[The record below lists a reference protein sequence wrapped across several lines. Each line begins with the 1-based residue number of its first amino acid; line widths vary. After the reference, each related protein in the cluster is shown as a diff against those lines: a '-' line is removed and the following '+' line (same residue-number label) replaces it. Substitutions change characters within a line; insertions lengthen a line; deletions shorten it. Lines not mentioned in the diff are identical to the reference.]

1 MMAKQTMTVAV
12 AMLLLSGC
20 SGEGVYF
27 KGVDDGDAVSSP
39 LTVKMGVCG
48 KKVKPA
54 GDVVEGTGHHHLIVD
69 GNCIPLGETVPKD
82 GNHHHF
88 GKGQT
93 EAALNLSPGAHTLT
107 LQFAD
112 GHHGS
117 YGEKMC
123 KTIRVTVK

>member
-1 MMAKQTMTVAV
+1 MKYLVAAISAFV
-12 AMLLLSGC
+12 LSGC
-20 SGEGVYF
+20 SDGVYF
-27 KGVDDGDAVSSP
+27 KDISDGDTVSSP

-48 KKVKPA
+48 KQVQPA
-54 GDVVEGTGHHHLIVD
+54 GDIVEGTGHHHLIVD

-82 GNHHHF
+82 ASHHHF

-93 EAALNLSPGAHTLT
+93 ETTLNLTPGEHTLT

-117 YGEKMC
+117 YGEAMC
-123 KTIRVTVK
+123 RTIKVTVK

>member
-1 MMAKQTMTVAV
+1 MKQILGMMIAAV
-12 AMLLLSGC
+12 ALTAC

-27 KGVDDGDAVSSP
+27 KGISAGDSVSSP

-48 KKVKPA
+48 KEVKPA

-69 GNCIPLGETVPKD
+69 GSCIAAGETVPKD
-82 GNHHHF
+82 ASHYHF

-93 EAALNLSPGAHTLT
+93 ETTLDLTPGVHTLT

-117 YGEKMC
+117 YGETLC
-123 KTIRVTVK
+123 KTIQVMVD

>member
-1 MMAKQTMTVAV
+1 MKYLLAAV
-12 AMLLLSGC
+12 SVIVLTAC
-20 SGEGVYF
+20 SEGVYF
-27 KGVDDGDAVSSP
+27 KGIGDGDTVSSP

-48 KKVKPA
+48 KDVKPA

-69 GNCIPLGETVPKD
+69 GSCIPLGETVPKD
-82 GNHHHF
+82 AKHHHF

-93 EAALNLSPGAHTLT
+93 ETTLDLKPGEHTLT

-117 YGEKMC
+117 YGESMC
-123 KTIRVTVK
+123 KTIKVTVNSK